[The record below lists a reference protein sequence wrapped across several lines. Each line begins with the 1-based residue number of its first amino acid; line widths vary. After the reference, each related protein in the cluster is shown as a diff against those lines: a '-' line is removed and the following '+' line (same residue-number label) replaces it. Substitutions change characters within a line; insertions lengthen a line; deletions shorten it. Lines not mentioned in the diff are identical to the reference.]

1 MGVGVNRDPRQF
13 SDPDT
18 FEITRH
24 PNPHVAFG
32 GGIHHCLGAN
42 LARLEGQ
49 EAFRAL
55 TQRFPPFRADTEP
68 LEYQTLLSLRG
79 LKSLRVSWP

>member
-1 MGVGVNRDPRQF
+1 MISP
-13 SDPDT
+13 
-18 FEITRH
+18 IT

-55 TQRFPPFRADTEP
+55 TQRFSPFRVDTER
-68 LEYQTLLSLRG
+68 LEYQILLSLRG
-79 LKSLRVSWP
+79 LKSLRVSWHEMNVIITQGK